1 MALAGQD
8 TQESSLRYAPP
19 GANRELNS
27 SHRAIPSVTSDNE
40 IIRRSWDNPAVFA
53 EIYDRHAT
61 TVYRYAARRAG
72 VDTADDI
79 MAETF
84 LVAFERRNRFDNAFE
99 SALPWLLGI
108 ATVLIRKH
116 RGSEARFLRA
126 VVASGPPATVVENHD
141 DRLDADISVRAIAG
155 AIRKLPA
162 RDRDALLLYAWGD
175 LDYEGVALALSIPV
189 GTVRS
194 RLNRARRV
202 LRLSAGI
209 TPAKEVDRGRTTTAP
224 IIR

>member
-1 MALAGQD
+1 
-8 TQESSLRYAPP
+8 
-19 GANRELNS
+19 
-27 SHRAIPSVTSDNE
+27 VTSDNE

-53 EIYDRHAT
+53 EMYDRHAT

-72 VDTADDI
+72 IDTADDI

-84 LVAFERRNRFDNAFE
+84 LVAFERRNRFDSAFE

-108 ATVLIRKH
+108 ATVLIRKN
-116 RGSEARFLRA
+116 RGAEARFLRA
-126 VVASGPPATVVENHD
+126 MVASGPPATVVENHD
-141 DRLDADISVRAIAG
+141 DRLDATLAIRDMAG
-155 AIRKLPA
+155 AIRRLPA

-175 LDYEGVALALSIPV
+175 LDYEGVALALNIPV

-209 TPAKEVDRGRTTTAP
+209 TPAKEVDRGRTSTAP

>member
-1 MALAGQD
+1 M
-8 TQESSLRYAPP
+8 
-19 GANRELNS
+19 
-27 SHRAIPSVTSDNE
+27 TSDNE

-53 EIYDRHAT
+53 EMYDRHAT
-61 TVYRYAARRAG
+61 SVYRYAARRAG

-79 MAETF
+79 RAETF
-84 LVAFERRNRFDNAFE
+84 LVAFERRNRFDSAFE

-108 ATVLIRKH
+108 ATVLIRKQ

-141 DRLDADISVRAIAG
+141 DRLDADLSIRALAG

-175 LDYEGVALALSIPV
+175 LDYEGVALALNIPV

-202 LRLSAGI
+202 LRQSAGVA
-209 TPAKEVDRGRTTTAP
+209 PAQEVDRGRTSTAP
-224 IIR
+224 IVR